1 MEKNLIKFLLQQ
13 NGNNARKATAKNG
26 IRAHQ
31 QQLQFVVAVAQC
43 IFCLAEHLLKLSD
56 DVHNLQ
62 LVWYICVCVCDTR

>member
-13 NGNNARKATAKNG
+13 NGNNARKAAAKNG

-31 QQLQFVVAVAQC
+31 QQLQFVVAVAAVVVAAAQC

-62 LVWYICVCVCDTR
+62 LV

>member
-13 NGNNARKATAKNG
+13 NGNNARKAAAKNG

-62 LVWYICVCVCDTR
+62 LV